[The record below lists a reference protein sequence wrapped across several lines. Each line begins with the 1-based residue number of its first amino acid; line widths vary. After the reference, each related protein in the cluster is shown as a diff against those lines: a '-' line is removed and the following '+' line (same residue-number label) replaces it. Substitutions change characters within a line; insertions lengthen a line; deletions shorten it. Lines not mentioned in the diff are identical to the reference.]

1 MIIKLNLKINTL
13 VKLLFYYG
21 IISYV
26 FFSFFIMSND
36 IIKII
41 VMTLLLK
48 YEIMNNLFG
57 NSYVN
62 KLFIWKK
69 NPICFKI
76 YYFLFSVC
84 W

>member
-62 KLFIWKK
+62 KLFI
-69 NPICFKI
+69 
-76 YYFLFSVC
+76 
-84 W
+84 